1 MYTEE
6 QPPTSI
12 RILHSTVQCE
22 GSRMYSWDILD
33 GAAGDLEVKF
43 LKRSF
48 LPAMANYTL
57 LEKK

>member
-12 RILHSTVQCE
+12 GISNSTVQCK

-33 GAAGDLEVKF
+33 GAAGDLEVN
-43 LKRSF
+43 S
-48 LPAMANYTL
+48 
-57 LEKK
+57 